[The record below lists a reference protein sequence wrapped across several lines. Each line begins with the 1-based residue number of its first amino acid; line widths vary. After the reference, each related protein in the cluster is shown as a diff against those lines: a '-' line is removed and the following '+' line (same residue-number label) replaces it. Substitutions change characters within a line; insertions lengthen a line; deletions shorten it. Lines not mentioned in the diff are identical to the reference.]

1 MNAGKQSRVWGE
13 RFGMERGWWKPFSV
27 MDKLLGRK
35 FLVQQN
41 PSQQNTVELHSEKN
55 RKGGLYNYFE
65 KVNIRRLILFSAKH

>member
-1 MNAGKQSRVWGE
+1 MLESKAECGRE

-41 PSQQNTVELHSEKN
+41 PSQQNTVKLHSEKN
-55 RKGGLYNYFE
+55 RKGGLYKYF
-65 KVNIRRLILFSAKH
+65 